1 MAVCGMTADAA
12 ETPEKSGK
20 SVTYGGITYDIYKDH
35 AEVTKVDLDV
45 YTGYNPEY
53 AENKVF
59 AFPKEI
65 QYQETGEIK
74 PVTALRY
81 NDCYRNFSAKKI
93 IIPSSVTTCKIGF
106 GNYTP
111 NEVLE
116 EVTFENGSQLKRLY
130 GSIFWNCVAL
140 NRVGI
145 DNTDQ
150 LPDDIVWID
159 EHAFEGCSS
168 LTSIKLPKK
177 LTTISTEAFKDCVNL
192 KEVTFSPS
200 IQICH
205 EKAFYNCTNLSRIIF
220 ETNSDGKNDL
230 KRLGVSAFEN
240 CKNLKEINLPM
251 SSTSY
256 SIGLEC
262 FKNTGL
268 TSINIPDCVSEIER
282 RAFEG
287 VKFENNLKTPKGEK
301 YAIGIFGPQAEIAQ
315 PSNYTESIF
324 GDTYNDKTK
333 DDRPTI
339 AGLAYST
346 ANDFAIKE
354 DFYFISVG
362 DWNPFKVILPG
373 DVNGDSEINVYD
385 ITPIIRYI
393 NHLSSDIDIT
403 IADVNGDGEVNVF
416 DITKIIRYINGLDE
430 KIG

>member
-1 MAVCGMTADAA
+1 MKKMLACLLCMAMVLSMAVCGMTADAA

-145 DNTDQ
+145 AAVRQ
-150 LPDDIVWID
+150 
-159 EHAFEGCSS
+159 H
-168 LTSIKLPKK
+168 
-177 LTTISTEAFKDCVNL
+177 
-192 KEVTFSPS
+192 
-200 IQICH
+200 
-205 EKAFYNCTNLSRIIF
+205 
-220 ETNSDGKNDL
+220 
-230 KRLGVSAFEN
+230 
-240 CKNLKEINLPM
+240 
-251 SSTSY
+251 
-256 SIGLEC
+256 
-262 FKNTGL
+262 
-268 TSINIPDCVSEIER
+268 
-282 RAFEG
+282 
-287 VKFENNLKTPKGEK
+287 KTVLVVPKGH
-301 YAIGIFGPQAEIAQ
+301 
-315 PSNYTESIF
+315 
-324 GDTYNDKTK
+324 
-333 DDRPTI
+333 
-339 AGLAYST
+339 
-346 ANDFAIKE
+346 
-354 DFYFISVG
+354 FISFTVIQ
-362 DWNPFKVILPG
+362 PF
-373 DVNGDSEINVYD
+373 
-385 ITPIIRYI
+385 
-393 NHLSSDIDIT
+393 
-403 IADVNGDGEVNVF
+403 
-416 DITKIIRYINGLDE
+416 
-430 KIG
+430 